1 MIRFQPTPI
10 MIPTA
15 VCPAVIWAAT
25 NGRKAGLL
33 FERQVKTSSH
43 KDCATALSAF
53 VIVPFPS

>member
-1 MIRFQPTPI
+1 